1 MKIPNKFLRLVVQM
15 PETEDNQALLNQL
28 RDVAVKLLVPMERP
42 EVIMLQKVEVQSF
55 RSSECT
61 LDEPQQ

>member
-42 EVIMLQKVEVQSF
+42 EVVMLQKIEVQSF
-55 RSSECT
+55 HSNDFPNGESQT
-61 LDEPQQ
+61 

>member
-1 MKIPNKFLRLVVQM
+1 M

>member
-1 MKIPNKFLRLVVQM
+1 MDLPRNFLRLVVQM
-15 PETEDNQALLNQL
+15 PETPDNQALLNQL
-28 RDVAVKLLVPMERP
+28 RDVAVKLLVPLEQP